1 MSRYLLSF
9 SIVGA
14 AVPALWLVVYSA
26 MRQAQ
31 GGDGSPLPPVWLENL
46 FLMLCPPSLLFLGDP
61 EESTFLLPAL
71 TIVVNGLLYSAVGG
85 AIWHGLNRSLTTIV
99 LLIVAVVAGWVWL
112 LQL

>member
-9 SIVGA
+9 GIVGA
-14 AVPALWLVVYSA
+14 AVPALWLVVYSV

-46 FLMLCPPSLLFLGDP
+46 FLMLCPPSLLLLGDP
-61 EESTFLLPAL
+61 EESSFLLPTL
-71 TIVVNGLLYSAVGG
+71 MIVVNALLYGAVGS
-85 AIWHGLNRSLTTIV
+85 AIWHGLHRSMITIV
-99 LLIVAVVAGWVWL
+99 VLVVAVILGWVWL